1 MAGLAPIRIVHP
13 GRVFFLPA
21 RAAPS
26 GICARR
32 AMLEMP
38 NGSVDENP
46 TGQLSPMVV
55 VQARSGLELR

>member
-1 MAGLAPIRIVHP
+1 
-13 GRVFFLPA
+13 
-21 RAAPS
+21 
-26 GICARR
+26 
-32 AMLEMP
+32 MP